1 MPVFKSNKPTFIHA
15 QLGSLLLATLL
26 FTGSIVL
33 GRERLFLSLNTD
45 LGVFADYFFSFF
57 TNLAE
62 GWMWIPYLLI
72 LFGWFKKDLLFILL
86 NFLTSTLLTQLP
98 KNYIWPNVNRPIASG
113 IPVTK
118 IHTVPGVEVHTYN
131 SFPSGHTATAFIIF
145 FLTAYFFPSKK
156 VLWIG
161 AAFAIACAYS
171 RIYLGQHFPIDIAG
185 GIITAILS
193 FQLSIWIRKKIN
205 NVPF

>member
-1 MPVFKSNKPTFIHA
+1 MPVFKSNKPTFVVA
-15 QLGSLLLATLL
+15 QLGSLGLAALL
-26 FTGSIVL
+26 FMGSLLL
-33 GRERLFLSLNTD
+33 GREKLFLTLNAD
-45 LGVFADYFFSFF
+45 LGVFTDYFFSFF

-62 GWMWIPYLLI
+62 GWMWIPYLLV
-72 LFGWFKKDLLFILL
+72 LVGWLKKDLVFILL

-118 IHTVPGVEVHTYN
+118 IHTVSGVEVHTYN

-161 AAFAIACAYS
+161 AAYAIACAYS
-171 RIYLGQHFPIDIAG
+171 RIYLGQHFPIDVAG

>member
-1 MPVFKSNKPTFIHA
+1 MPVFKSNKPAFVVA
-15 QLGSLLLATLL
+15 QLGSLGLAALL
-26 FTGSIVL
+26 FMGSLLL
-33 GRERLFLSLNTD
+33 GREKLFLTLNAD
-45 LGVFADYFFSFF
+45 LGVFTDYFFSFF

-62 GWMWIPYLLI
+62 GWMWIPYLLV
-72 LFGWFKKDLLFILL
+72 LVGWLKKDLVFILL

-118 IHTVPGVEVHTYN
+118 IHTVSGVEVHTYN
-131 SFPSGHTATAFIIF
+131 SFPSGHTATAFILY
-145 FLTAYFFPSKK
+145 FLTVYFFPNKK
-156 VLWIG
+156 ALWIG
-161 AAFAIACAYS
+161 AGYAILCGYS

-185 GIITAILS
+185 GMITAILS

>member
-1 MPVFKSNKPTFIHA
+1 MPIFKSIKPPFILA
-15 QLGSLLLATLL
+15 QLGSLALATML
-26 FTGSIVL
+26 FIGSIL
-33 GRERLFLSLNTD
+33 FGRVALFLVFNAD

-62 GWMWIPYLLI
+62 GWIWIPYLLV
-72 LFGWFKKDLLFILL
+72 LFGWLKKDLVFILL

-113 IPVTK
+113 IPVSK
-118 IHTVPGVEVHTYN
+118 IHTVPGVEVHNYN
-131 SFPSGHTATAFIIF
+131 SFPSGHTATAFILF
-145 FLTAYFFPSKK
+145 FLTVYFFPNKK

-161 AAFAIACAYS
+161 AAYAIVCGYS

-205 NVPF
+205 TTPF